1 MSEPGELGF
10 ALLGPLSVTVDGA
23 PLPVGGP
30 RTQALLA
37 ALLLER
43 GSVLTIDRLVGTIW
57 GDAAPASARVQVQN
71 RVATLRRL
79 LPGPLGVIETH
90 GGGYRIPAGTGRL
103 DVDRFERTVRESE
116 ELVAAGDEP
125 GAAARLTAA
134 LALWRGPALDGLDS
148 PALAVVARKLDE
160 RRTAI
165 QVRWAELEIRLGRA
179 RAVVGELTELVAR
192 HPWHEQLVGQLMTA
206 LYLADRRREALLAY
220 DQVKERLADELG
232 LDPGPTLVRLRERIL
247 REDPDLLGADD
258 PEPPAGPPATGRA
271 ADEQP
276 VPRQVPGDVP
286 LFVGR
291 AALLD
296 ELDTLLDGAGGNG
309 TIAAIDGPAGIG
321 KTTLAVHWAHRVA
334 GRFPDGQL
342 YLNLR
347 GFDPGQPVLSG
358 AEALRALLE
367 SMRVPVP
374 RIPVGLDARIG
385 LYRSVMAGRRML
397 VVLDNVRDADHV
409 RPLLPAS
416 PGCVAV
422 VTSRNRLYGLVAK
435 EGARLF
441 ALDALPATDA
451 RRLFTG
457 RVGAD
462 RVRAEPRAAEAIVA
476 RCAGLPLALAVVAA
490 RVVTRNGFPLAALA
504 EQLDDTT
511 PGGSASGGSARLDA
525 FGFGGP
531 DTDVRA
537 AFSWSY
543 RALPPGAARLF
554 RMLALHPGPDFSAAA
569 AASLA
574 GVDVPT
580 ATALLAELTCATMVT
595 EPVLGRFAVHDLLR
609 DYGRE
614 LAATHDPDGDR
625 RPAVE
630 RLLDHYLHGAYAAA
644 VALNPYRDPI
654 AIHPPL
660 AGAVPATV
668 DFYVERPAL
677 LAAIRVAADHGFD
690 RHAWQLAWTVA
701 DHLDRQGHWP
711 ELAAAHETAVA
722 AAARSG
728 DPVGLAH
735 AYIGAARAQT
745 RTGRYPDAE
754 ESLTRALRLFSD
766 LGDDAGQA
774 AVHRVLGGVCDLR
787 GDDAEA
793 LRHDELALELYRRA
807 GRRAGQASVLN
818 SIGWSRLK
826 IGDHEQA
833 LAYCQQSVTL
843 HRAIGNRHG
852 QASALDSLGYVYH
865 HIGDQGRAMQCYER
879 ASTMFNDVG
888 DRYHEAYTLVHLG
901 DARHASA
908 DGSAVDAWRAALVIL
923 DELDHPD
930 AASVRA
936 KLPREAS
943 PA

>member
-1 MSEPGELGF
+1 MSKAEAGDLSF
-10 ALLGPLSVTVDGA
+10 AVLGPLAVTLAGE

-43 GSVLTIDRLVGTIW
+43 GSVLTIDRLVGMIW

-71 RVATLRRL
+71 RVAALRRL
-79 LPGPLGVIETH
+79 LPGPFGVIETH
-90 GGGYRIPAGTGRL
+90 GGGYRIPAGTGQL
-103 DVDRFERTVRESE
+103 DVDLFERTVREAE
-116 ELVAAGDEP
+116 ELVATGDEP
-125 GAAARLTAA
+125 AAADRLTAA

-148 PALAVVARKLDE
+148 PALAVAARKLDE
-160 RRTAI
+160 RRTSI
-165 QVRWAELEIRLGRA
+165 QVRWAELSIRLGRA
-179 RAVVGELTELVAR
+179 RAVVGELAELVAR

-206 LYLADRRREALLAY
+206 LYLADRRREALLTF
-220 DQVKERLADELG
+220 DQLRERLADELG
-232 LDPGPTLVRLRERIL
+232 LDPGQKLARLRERIL
-247 REDPDLLGADD
+247 RKDPDLLTSDPQ
-258 PEPPAGPPATGRA
+258 PEPVTPGPAPAPVPLTP
-271 ADEQP
+271 DDQP

-286 LFVGR
+286 VFVGR
-291 AALLD
+291 GALLD
-296 ELDTLLDGAGGNG
+296 GLDSLLDDSDGHG

-334 GRFPDGQL
+334 DRFPDGQL

-347 GFDPGQPVLSG
+347 GFDPGQPVRSG

-374 RIPVGLDARIG
+374 RIPDGLDARVG
-385 LYRSVMAGRRML
+385 LYRSLMSGRRML

-441 ALDALPATDA
+441 ALEALPAEDA
-451 RRLFTG
+451 QRLFTG

-504 EQLDDTT
+504 EQLDD
-511 PGGSASGGSARLDA
+511 SGTRLDA

-531 DTDVRA
+531 ETDVRA

-543 RALPPGAARLF
+543 RALPPRAARLF
-554 RMLALHPGPDFSAAA
+554 RLVALHPGPDFTAAA
-569 AASLA
+569 AASMCGL
-574 GVDVPT
+574 DVP
-580 ATALLAELTCATMVT
+580 AARALLTELTCATMVT
-595 EPVLGRFAVHDLLR
+595 EPELGRFAIHDLLR
-609 DYGRE
+609 DYGAE
-614 LAATHDPDGDR
+614 LVATHDSDTER
-625 RPAVE
+625 RLAVE
-630 RLLDHYLHGAYAAA
+630 RLLDHYLHGAHAAA
-644 VALNPYRDPI
+644 VGLNPYRDPI
-654 AIHPPL
+654 DIGSPRP
-660 AGAVPATV
+660 GTVMTTV
-668 DFYVERPAL
+668 DFEAERPAL
-677 LAAIRVAADHGFD
+677 LAAIRLAAGHGFD
-690 RHAWQLAWTVA
+690 RHAWQLAWTLA

-711 ELAAAHETAVA
+711 ELAAANETAVA
-722 AAARSG
+722 AAGRIG

-735 AYIGAARAQT
+735 AHIGASRANL
-745 RTGRYPDAE
+745 RAGRYPDAE
-754 ESLTRALRLFSD
+754 KNLARALRLFGD
-766 LGDDAGQA
+766 LGDAAGQA
-774 AVHRVLGGVCDLR
+774 YVHRILGGVCDLR

-793 LRHDELALELYRRA
+793 LRHDELALEMYRRA

-833 LAYCQQSVTL
+833 LEYCQQSVTL

-852 QASALDSLGYVYH
+852 QASALDSLGFVYH
-865 HIGDQGRAMQCYER
+865 HIGDQGRAVQCYER
-879 ASTMFNDVG
+879 ARTMFHDVG

-901 DARHASA
+901 DARHAA
-908 DGSAVDAWRAALVIL
+908 DDSGSADAWRAALVIL
-923 DELDHPD
+923 DELGHPD
-930 AASVRA
+930 AASVRT
-936 KLPREAS
+936 KLRAV
-943 PA
+943 

>member
-1 MSEPGELGF
+1 MPENTAEVLSF
-10 ALLGPLSVTVDGA
+10 HVLGPLAVKVGDD
-23 PLPVGGP
+23 PLTIGGP

-43 GSVLTIDRLVGTIW
+43 GSVLTIDRLVGVIW

-79 LPGPLGVIETH
+79 LPDPCGVIETR
-90 GGGYRIPAGTGRL
+90 GGGYRIPGGVWELDL
-103 DVDRFERTVRESE
+103 DVFERTVGAAE
-116 ELVAAGDEP
+116 ELVTGGDEE
-125 GAAARLTAA
+125 AAATRLATA
-134 LALWRGPALDGLDS
+134 LNLWRGPALDGLDS
-148 PALAVVARKLDE
+148 PALAVAARKLDE

-192 HPWHEQLVGQLMTA
+192 HPWHEQLAGQLMTA
-206 LYLADRRREALLAY
+206 LYLADRPREALLAF
-220 DQVKERLADELG
+220 DQLRERLSDELG
-232 LDPGPTLVRLRERIL
+232 LDPGTKLVQLRERIL
-247 REDPDLLGADD
+247 RKEAVDATEKGR
-258 PEPPAGPPATGRA
+258 EPVQR
-271 ADEQP
+271 DEP

-286 LFVGR
+286 VFVGR

-296 ELDTLLDGAGGNG
+296 ELDTLLDGND

-334 GRFPDGQL
+334 DRFPDGQL
-342 YLNLR
+342 YVNLR
-347 GFDPGQPVLSG
+347 GFDPGQPAMPG

-374 RIPVGLDARIG
+374 RIPVGLDARVG
-385 LYRSVMAGRRML
+385 LYRSLTAGRRML
-397 VVLDNVRDADHV
+397 VVLDNARDAEQV

-416 PGCVAV
+416 TGCIAV

-441 ALDALPATDA
+441 ALDALPAGDA
-451 RRLFTG
+451 NKLFTE

-462 RVRAEPRAAEAIVA
+462 RVHAEPQAAAAIVA
-476 RCAGLPLALAVVAA
+476 RCAGFPLALAVVAA

-504 EQLDDTT
+504 EQLDE
-511 PGGSASGGSARLDA
+511 GLDA

-543 RALPPGAARLF
+543 RALPPTEARLF
-554 RMLALHPGPDFSAAA
+554 RLLSLHPGPDFTAAA

-574 GVDVPT
+574 GLPVP
-580 ATALLAELTCATMVT
+580 AARSLLTELTRATMVT
-595 EPVLGRFAVHDLLR
+595 EPVLGRFAIHDLLR
-609 DYGRE
+609 DYGAE
-614 LAATHDPDGDR
+614 LSTTRDPDTER
-625 RPAVE
+625 RAAVE
-630 RLLDHYLHGAYAAA
+630 RLLDHYLHGAHAAA
-644 VALNPYRDPI
+644 VRLNPHRDPI
-654 AIHPPL
+654 SIGTPRP
-660 AGAVPATV
+660 GAVAGGV
-668 DFYVERPAL
+668 DFEADGPAL
-677 LAAIRVAADHGFD
+677 LASVRLAAAHGFD

-701 DHLDRQGHWP
+701 DHLDRQGLWP
-711 ELAAAHETAVA
+711 ELAHAHEIAVA
-722 AAARSG
+722 AARRLA

-735 AYIGAARAQT
+735 ALIGLSRAYT

-754 ESLTRALRLFSD
+754 DNLSLALRLFDD
-766 LGDDAGQA
+766 LDDAAGQA
-774 AVHRVLGGVCDLR
+774 YVHRILGGICDLR

-793 LRHDELALELYRRA
+793 LRHDELALDLYRRA

-826 IGDHEQA
+826 IGDLDEA
-833 LAYCQQSVTL
+833 LSYCEEAVTL
-843 HRAIGNRHG
+843 HREIGNPYG

-865 HIGDQGRAMQCYER
+865 HIGDHGRAVQCYER
-879 ASTMFNDVG
+879 ARTMFRDMG
-888 DRYHEAYTLVHLG
+888 DRYFEALTLVHLG
-901 DARHASA
+901 DARTAAGS
-908 DGSAVDAWRAALVIL
+908 DGAAVDAWEAALAIL
-923 DELDHPD
+923 DDLGHPD
-930 AASVRA
+930 AASVRE
-936 KLPREAS
+936 KLGTVTTG
-943 PA
+943 